1 MTVSP
6 TATLQDYAPR
16 RPDYDRSVA
25 NGGAGLGVG
34 ELLHGDGRPVLHIL
48 GDSVT
53 AGCCCKT
60 NSYASSLKTFL
71 AGESSRRRDCHSADI
86 PSPPLLK
93 TST

>member
-53 AGCCCKT
+53 AG
-60 NSYASSLKTFL
+60 
-71 AGESSRRRDCHSADI
+71 
-86 PSPPLLK
+86 
-93 TST
+93 